1 MVWADQA
8 PAGHRAGTGIEQ
20 GHTPVG
26 AAVEEGPRRSS
37 EGMAEQ
43 DRLTEQGEGQAGAG
57 GQLAGHG
64 QGVPKAV
71 GIALALGASQPG

>member
-1 MVWADQA
+1 MVAADQA
-8 PAGHRAGTGIEQ
+8 PAGHGASGGILQ

-26 AAVEEGPRRSS
+26 TAVEEGPRRSI

-43 DRLTEQGEGQAGAG
+43 DRLAEQGEGQAGAG
-57 GQLAGHG
+57 GQLAGAG
-64 QGVPKAV
+64 QGVPKAG